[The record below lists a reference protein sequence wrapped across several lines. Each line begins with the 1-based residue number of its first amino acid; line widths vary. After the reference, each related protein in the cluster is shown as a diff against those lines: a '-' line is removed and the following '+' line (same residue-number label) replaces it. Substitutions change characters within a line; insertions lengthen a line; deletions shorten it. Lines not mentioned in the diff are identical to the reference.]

1 MLFGVADKGAEVHD
15 RAEKEEGI
23 EAEATDAL
31 ICLRYVVTITGA
43 SCTSM
48 LVYIAVCKYI
58 YIYIYRN
65 KEKERERLQE
75 DGGFATLAFQIVGLS
90 GHVARSW
97 NFVFPAKLLPAES
110 SDATVF

>member
-58 YIYIYRN
+58 YIYI
-65 KEKERERLQE
+65 
-75 DGGFATLAFQIVGLS
+75 
-90 GHVARSW
+90 
-97 NFVFPAKLLPAES
+97 
-110 SDATVF
+110 